1 MLVESL
7 FIFEYFRL
15 NCIYNRHT
23 TYKYKKVPTRNFT
36 LWIGTHAQLETIKT
50 QDPTVDR

>member
-1 MLVESL
+1 MYVIVILHK
-7 FIFEYFRL
+7 
-15 NCIYNRHT
+15 NT
-23 TYKYKKVPTRNFT
+23 QKYVHTRNFT